1 MIRYEAAGYAARLG
15 ASQAIRLAGA
25 LACAV
30 LLAGCAGQSAGPARA
45 WFGAHD
51 GVAPKGERIYV
62 CHAFG
67 CARKTP
73 VDLSGRHLA
82 RLKSILAKGRAS
94 PEAERRA
101 IADAVAWHER
111 AIGPI
116 VGSQGDVGG
125 YDLHNSG
132 VPGQMDC
139 IDEATNTTS
148 VLLVVAEKGYLRH
161 HSVSGPVAR
170 GFFLDGRYPHATAV
184 IRDTAN
190 GTSYAVDSW
199 PDANGEP
206 PVVQSLDRWFEERG

>member
-1 MIRYEAAGYAARLG
+1 MIRYEAAGAAVRRAAG
-15 ASQAIRLAGA
+15 LAGA
-25 LACAV
+25 LACAALV
-30 LLAGCAGQSAGPARA
+30 AGCAGQSAGSARA
-45 WFGAHD
+45 WYGAHD
-51 GVAPKGERIYV
+51 GVAPKQQRIYV

-73 VDLSGRHLA
+73 VDLSPRQLG
-82 RLKSILAKGRAS
+82 RLKSILAKGSAS

-101 IADAVAWHER
+101 IAEAVAWSER

-116 VGSQGDVGG
+116 VGSEGDVGG
-125 YDLHNSG
+125 YDLHNAG

-148 VLLVVAEKGYLRH
+148 ILLVVADRGYLRH

-184 IRDTAN
+184 IRDTAS

-199 PDANGEP
+199 PDANGKLP
-206 PVVQSLDRWFEERG
+206 TVMSLERWFAERS